1 MVMFIIQL
9 IPQHLAEGD
18 DSKERTVQVT
28 GDKRQVEIARE
39 MINEVMN
46 QVSFRFYVDYVEE
59 VSSFPVLA
67 IDSYFRCF
75 AYVSIGRIDY

>member
-67 IDSYFRCF
+67 LSLIH
-75 AYVSIGRIDY
+75 I